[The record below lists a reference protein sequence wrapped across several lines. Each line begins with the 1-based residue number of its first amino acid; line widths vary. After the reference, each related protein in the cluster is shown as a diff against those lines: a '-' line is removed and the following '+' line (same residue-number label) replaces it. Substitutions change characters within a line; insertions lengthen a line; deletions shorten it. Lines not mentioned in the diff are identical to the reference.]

1 MNKYMDNVKKHCT
14 PEKIQTIKVGLEQT
28 LEILRQ
34 VDTGNTK
41 ILGTQLRNIYNSMD
55 KLCLMVLGDTIDF
68 HIERISAFMSKGR
81 IGVTVRDAKDIV
93 IPLIEDLLPRLDDIA
108 ANLNS
113 EPSDDEEDE
122 DEAEVSTMLFPR
134 NKYLNL
140 SNANQFPDVKSKYR
154 ELSLVY
160 HPDKCPNDKT
170 PGFSKQKCEDEFK
183 VLNNEYNAIKE
194 KLGVSGGKRRSRKS
208 KTKKNKT
215 RKNKTRKG
223 KNSRRRSKKN
233 TRRYRR

>member
-14 PEKIQTIKVGLEQT
+14 PEQIQTIKVGLEQT

-55 KLCLMVLGDTIDF
+55 KLCLMVLGGTIDF
-68 HIERISAFMSKGR
+68 QIERISAFMSKGR

-93 IPLIEDLLPRLDDIA
+93 IPLIEELLPRLDDIA

-113 EPSDDEEDE
+113 ESSDDEEDE
-122 DEAEVSTMLFPR
+122 VSTILFQG

-140 SNANQFPDVKSKYR
+140 SNSNEFPDVQSKYR

-170 PGFSKQKCEDEFK
+170 PGFTKQQCEDEFK
-183 VLNNEYNAIKE
+183 ILNNEYNAIKE
-194 KLGVSGGKRRSRKS
+194 RLGVSGGKRRSRK
-208 KTKKNKT
+208 
-215 RKNKTRKG
+215 NKTRKG
-223 KNSRRRSKKN
+223 KNTRRKGKKN
-233 TRRYRR
+233 TRRHRR